1 MQTFTVSKPLPTASA
16 LAITV
21 ERPMVEAITMAVKDV
36 QVSPPPLSVKH
47 QERTNQIIHSQATRD
62 SYYAL
67 SLVPGQFCKEYYSYR
82 PEELM

>member
-1 MQTFTVSKPLPTASA
+1 MQTFTVNKPLPTASA